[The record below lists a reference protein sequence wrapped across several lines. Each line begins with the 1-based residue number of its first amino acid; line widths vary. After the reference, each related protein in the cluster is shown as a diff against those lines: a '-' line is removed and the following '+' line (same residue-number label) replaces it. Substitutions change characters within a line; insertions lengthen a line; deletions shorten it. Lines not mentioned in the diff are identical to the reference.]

1 MLLAIDGKF
10 EFANK
15 TNPFGG
21 GKPIKPV
28 DEKVVKER
36 KMTLEAIK
44 AKAATIRMKQ
54 CQKQQKDS

>member
-1 MLLAIDGKF
+1 LLLAIDGKF
-10 EFANK
+10 EFANR

-21 GKPIKPV
+21 GKPKKPV

-44 AKAATIRMKQ
+44 ARAAMIRKQ
-54 CQKQQKDS
+54 KCQKPQNDS